1 MSNSIIK
8 GAVVQA
14 GSCLYDLPRTVQKFE
29 DLLGDAARAGADLVV
44 FPEAFIGGYP
54 KGADFGARVGSRTK
68 EGREDYQRYYDSA
81 LSLGSPELARMSKA
95 VAKAGVNV
103 VVGVIEQGGATLY
116 CTALYFAKDG
126 TLMGKHRKLMPTA
139 MERLIWGFGDGATL
153 AVQDMD
159 VGKVGALI
167 CWENYMPLARTHMYA
182 QGVELY
188 CAPTVDDRP
197 VWTPSMQHIAIEGRC
212 FVLSA
217 VQHMRRAD
225 APDDYICADGDAADT
240 VLINGGSCIISPF
253 GELLAGPVF
262 GEDTILTADLDKSL
276 ITRGKYDL
284 DTTGHYA
291 RPDVFSLSV
300 NTAPQNAVVEKK
312 EI

>member
-1 MSNSIIK
+1 MSKTIIK

-14 GSCLYDLPRTVQKFE
+14 GTCLYDTPRTLDKFE
-29 DLLGDAARAGADLVV
+29 DLLADAARQGAQLTV

-54 KGADFGARVGSRTK
+54 KGADFGARVGSRTPA
-68 EGREDYQRYYDSA
+68 GREDYQRYYNSA
-81 LSLGSPELARMSKA
+81 IALDGPELARMSKA
-95 VAKAGVNV
+95 VAKANVNV
-103 VVGVIEQGGATLY
+103 VVGVMEQGGATLY

-139 MERLIWGFGDGATL
+139 MERLIWGFGDGSTL
-153 AVQDMD
+153 AVQNMD

-182 QGVELY
+182 QGVEFY
-188 CAPTVDDRP
+188 CSPTVDDRP
-197 VWTPSMQHIAIEGRC
+197 AWTPSMQHIAIEGRC

-217 VQHMRRAD
+217 VQYMRRSD
-225 APDDYICADGDAADT
+225 APDDYICADGDAPDT
-240 VLINGGSCIISPF
+240 VLINGGSCIVSPF

-284 DTTGHYA
+284 DTVGHYA
-291 RPDVFSLSV
+291 RPDVFSLHV
-300 NTAPQNAVVEKK
+300 NTAPQNAVVE
-312 EI
+312 EE

>member
-1 MSNSIIK
+1 MHPKMIT

-14 GSCLYDLPRTVQKFE
+14 GSCLYNTPRTIEKFE
-29 DLLGDAARAGADLVV
+29 DLLADAARRGAELIV

-68 EGREDYQRYYDSA
+68 AGRVDYERYYNSA
-81 LSLGSPELARMSKA
+81 IALDGPELARMSKA
-95 VAKAGVNV
+95 VAKAGANV
-103 VVGVIEQGGATLY
+103 VVGVMEKGGATLY
-116 CTALYFAKDG
+116 CTVLYFDKSG
-126 TLMGKHRKLMPTA
+126 NLVGKHRKLMPTA
-139 MERLIWGFGDGATL
+139 MERLVWGFGDGSTM

-182 QGVELY
+182 QGVEFY
-188 CAPTVDDRP
+188 CSPTVDDRP

-217 VQHMRRAD
+217 VQYMRRAD
-225 APDDYICADGDAADT
+225 APDDYLCADGNAPDT
-240 VLINGGSCIISPF
+240 VLINGGSCIVSPF

-262 GEDTILTADLDKSL
+262 GECIILTADLDKAQ

-284 DTTGHYA
+284 DTVGHYA
-291 RPDVFSLSV
+291 RPDVFSLHV
-300 NTAPQNAVVEKK
+300 NTAPQYVVVE
-312 EI
+312 EDI

>member
-14 GSCLYDLPRTVQKFE
+14 GSCLYDTARTLEKFE
-29 DLLGDAARAGADLVV
+29 DLLGDAARAGAELVV

-68 EGREDYQRYYDSA
+68 DGRADYQRYYESA
-81 LSLGSPELARMSKA
+81 IALTGPELARMSKA
-95 VAKAGVNV
+95 VARANVNV
-103 VVGVIEQGGATLY
+103 VVGVMEQGGATLY

-139 MERLIWGFGDGATL
+139 MERLIWGFGDGSTL
-153 AVQDMD
+153 AVQNMD

-182 QGVELY
+182 QGVEFY
-188 CAPTVDDRP
+188 CSPTVDDRP
-197 VWTPSMQHIAIEGRC
+197 AWTPSMQHIAIEGRC

-217 VQHMRRAD
+217 VQHMRRSD
-225 APDDYICADGDAADT
+225 APDDYVCADGDTPDT
-240 VLINGGSCIISPF
+240 VLINGGSCIVSPF

-276 ITRGKYDL
+276 ITQGKYDL
-284 DTTGHYA
+284 DTVGHYA
-291 RPDVFSLSV
+291 RPDVFSLHV
-300 NTAPQNAVVEKK
+300 NTAPQNAVVED
-312 EI
+312 